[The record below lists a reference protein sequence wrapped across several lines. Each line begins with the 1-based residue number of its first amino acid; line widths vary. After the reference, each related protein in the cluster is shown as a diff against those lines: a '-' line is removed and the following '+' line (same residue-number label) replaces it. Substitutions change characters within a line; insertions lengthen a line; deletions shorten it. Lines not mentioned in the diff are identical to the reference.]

1 MPNTGR
7 LFTHKIKSGFLKKIL
22 FIASHRWDRSP
33 SQRFRFEQYVPYF
46 EENGFEC
53 IFAPLVTEKDDA
65 ILYGEEQYLS
75 KFVITIKSFFKR
87 LSDVR
92 AASGFDIIFIQREAY
107 LLGTSYFENRFKKSG
122 AKIVFDFDDAIWL
135 MDISDV
141 NKKFSWLKRPT
152 KTAEIISVADQIIA
166 GNPYLADY
174 ARTYNPNVLMIP
186 TSVDT
191 EKFKRKDE
199 PRVKNKICIGWT
211 GSHTTIKH
219 FSLALPFLKELKKK
233 YGDKIYFK
241 VIGDSA
247 FTEPELGIAGL
258 KWNNDTEIEDLS
270 EIDIGIMPLPDDAWS
285 RGKCGLKSLEY
296 MSLCIPP
303 VVSPVGVNTDIV
315 KDDINGF
322 VADTEEEW
330 IDKISRL
337 IESPDMRMQ
346 MGQKARKTVIERYSV
361 LAHRNKYVKLFN
373 ELVTPQ

>member
-1 MPNTGR
+1 M
-7 LFTHKIKSGFLKKIL
+7 
-22 FIASHRWDRSP
+22 
-33 SQRFRFEQYVPYF
+33 
-46 EENGFEC
+46 
-53 IFAPLVTEKDDA
+53 
-65 ILYGEEQYLS
+65 
-75 KFVITIKSFFKR
+75 
-87 LSDVR
+87 
-92 AASGFDIIFIQREAY
+92 
-107 LLGTSYFENRFKKSG
+107 LGTSYFENRFKKSG

-152 KTAEIISVADQIIA
+152 KTAEIISIADRVIA

-174 ARTYNPNVLMIP
+174 ARTYNTDVLMIP

-191 EKFKRKDE
+191 DKFKRKDE
-199 PRVKNKICIGWT
+199 PKAKDKICIGWT

-241 VIGDSA
+241 VIGDHA
-247 FTEPELGIAGL
+247 FTEPELGITGL

-296 MSLCIPP
+296 MALCIPP

-315 KDDINGF
+315 KDGINGF
-322 VADTEEEW
+322 VADTAKEW
-330 IDKISRL
+330 VEKISRL
-337 IESPDMRMQ
+337 IESPDMRML
-346 MGQKARKTVIERYSV
+346 MGEQARKTVIERYSV
-361 LAHRNKYVKLFN
+361 IAHRDKYIKLFN
-373 ELVTPQ
+373 ELVTPR

>member
-1 MPNTGR
+1 M
-7 LFTHKIKSGFLKKIL
+7 
-22 FIASHRWDRSP
+22 
-33 SQRFRFEQYVPYF
+33 
-46 EENGFEC
+46 
-53 IFAPLVTEKDDA
+53 
-65 ILYGEEQYLS
+65 
-75 KFVITIKSFFKR
+75 
-87 LSDVR
+87 R
-92 AASGFDIIFIQREAY
+92 AASQFDIIFIQREAY
-107 LLGTSYFENRFKKSG
+107 LLGTSYFESRFKKSG

-152 KTAEIISVADQIIA
+152 KTAEIISVADRVIA

-191 EKFKRKDE
+191 DKFKRKGE
-199 PRVKNKICIGWT
+199 PKTKDKICIGWT

-219 FSLALPFLKELKKK
+219 FSLALPYLKELKKK

-241 VIGDSA
+241 VIGDPA
-247 FTEPELGIAGL
+247 FTEPELGITGL

-270 EIDIGIMPLPDDAWS
+270 EIDIGIMPLPNDAWS

-315 KDDINGF
+315 KDGINGF
-322 VADTEEEW
+322 VADTAEEW
-330 IDKISRL
+330 VEKISRL
-337 IESPDMRMQ
+337 IESLDMRMQ
-346 MGQKARKTVIERYSV
+346 MGEQARKTVIERYSV
-361 LAHRNKYVKLFN
+361 LAHRDKYIKLFN
-373 ELVTPQ
+373 ELVTSR